1 MKSFKNSALAQGIK
15 QYFSNMKGLS
25 FREKIEST
33 FYLYKLELGV
43 IAVGIF
49 IIIAIVSSV
58 ITANTNL
65 LLSGDVMNVSMSEE
79 GMTYMNEEYFASLGV
94 RPFMN
99 KVQVVES
106 MYSTA
111 ENEDFE
117 YNYSVSS
124 QVVALVS
131 AEMLDF
137 QIISKQALEM
147 FLSEDM
153 YLDLREFFTAE
164 ELAQYEGKII
174 YLEYES
180 TKEMVPVALDIR
192 DMPFIQD
199 NVGGDYPVF
208 FTIIKTTPRKAE
220 LRNFWEYLWAW
231 EKKETVTTAPAA

>member
-1 MKSFKNSALAQGIK
+1 MKSIKDCALAQGIRK
-15 QYFSNMKGLS
+15 FFDNMKGLS
-25 FREKIEST
+25 LREKIEST

-43 IAVGIF
+43 IVAAIF
-49 IIIAIVSSV
+49 IVIAIISMVVS
-58 ITANTNL
+58 ANTNL

-79 GMTYMNEEYFASLGV
+79 GMKYMNEEYFATLGV

-99 KVQVVES
+99 KVHVVES
-106 MYSTA
+106 VYSTS
-111 ENEDFE
+111 EDEDFE
-117 YNYSVSS
+117 YNYTVSS

-137 QIISKQALEM
+137 QIINRQALEM

-180 TKEMVPVALDIR
+180 TKEMVPVALDIS
-192 DMPFIQD
+192 DMPFVQD
-199 NVGGDYPVF
+199 NVAGRSPTF
-208 FTIIKTTPRKAE
+208 FAIIKTTPRKAE

>member
-1 MKSFKNSALAQGIK
+1 MKSIKNCALVQGIRK
-15 QYFSNMKGLS
+15 YFNNMKGLS
-25 FREKIEST
+25 FWEKIEST

-79 GMTYMNEEYFASLGV
+79 GMTYMDEDYFASLGV

-164 ELAQYEGKII
+164 ELAKYEGKII

-199 NVGGDYPVF
+199 NVGGDNPIF

-231 EKKETVTTAPAA
+231 EKKETATTAPAA

>member
-1 MKSFKNSALAQGIK
+1 MQNNESKHNTFAQFFKE
-15 QYFSNMKGLS
+15 KGYYIVLS
-25 FREKIEST
+25 
-33 FYLYKLELGV
+33 LCV

-49 IIIAIVSSV
+49 IIIAIVSSA

-79 GMTYMNEEYFASLGV
+79 GMTYMDEDYFASLGV

-164 ELAQYEGKII
+164 ELAKYEGKII

-199 NVGGDYPVF
+199 NVGGDNPIF

-231 EKKETVTTAPAA
+231 EKKETATTAPAA

>member
-1 MKSFKNSALAQGIK
+1 MKSIKNCALVQGIRK
-15 QYFSNMKGLS
+15 YFNNMKGLS

-33 FYLYKLELGV
+33 FYLYRLELGV

-79 GMTYMNEEYFASLGV
+79 GMTYMNDEYFATLGV

-164 ELAQYEGKII
+164 ELAKYEGKII

-199 NVGGDYPVF
+199 NVGGDNSVF
-208 FTIIKTTPRKAE
+208 FAIIKTTPRKAE
-220 LRNFWEYLWAW
+220 LRNFWEHLWAW